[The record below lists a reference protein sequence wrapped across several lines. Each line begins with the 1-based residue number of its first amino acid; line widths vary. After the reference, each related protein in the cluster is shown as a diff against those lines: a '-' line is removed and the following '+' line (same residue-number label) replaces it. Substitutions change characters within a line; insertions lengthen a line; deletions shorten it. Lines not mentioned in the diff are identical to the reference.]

1 MNKTR
6 INIDL
11 RLAVILT
18 IIIIL
23 VTMTILPAIIKP
35 AEASMAEET
44 PAVVQEI
51 QEVQPAFPFEGVV
64 NASAVRFRERPNTS
78 SKIYEE
84 MKRGSTLTVEGVEG
98 DWYQVTRNGLQG
110 YVKAEFVGKVN
121 N

>member
-23 VTMTILPAIIKP
+23 VMMTILPAIIKP

-51 QEVQPAFPFEGVV
+51 QEVQPAFPLRAWSTPALFAFV
-64 NASAVRFRERPNTS
+64 NAPIHPPKST
-78 SKIYEE
+78 
-84 MKRGSTLTVEGVEG
+84 KR
-98 DWYQVTRNGLQG
+98 
-110 YVKAEFVGKVN
+110 
-121 N
+121 